1 MGEIRVLQIL
11 DRFDGK
17 RWHTNPQSVALV
29 ESNTWV
35 MVRNADYPQAV
46 PFVISR
52 KEWDKL
58 PLRSPGSSEG
68 E

>member
-1 MGEIRVLQIL
+1 MGEVRVRQIP

-17 RWHTNPQSVALV
+17 RWHTKPQSVALV
-29 ESNTWV
+29 ESNAWV

-52 KEWDKL
+52 KEWNKL